1 MKTEDIADRRK
12 LFELLTSIKNRA
24 VSDNDRS
31 LASIADETIDLW
43 TRMVLTFIFP
53 QNYSH
58 LPSPFC
64 KCYSAARSHYY
75 ICQEAATLAAAQEE
89 LVANKAQCVSLQA
102 ALNDAN
108 EELDAL
114 RRKLSETE
122 NKLAE
127 LEAAEDIVIQ
137 KKGPDKEAAPAG
149 AMPNPKRS
157 TAVEVSDEEGL
168 EMWQGKNDSLNSH
181 VSTVGS
187 GHTNNIASLG
197 PRGVQPSP
205 LLGHSI
211 ESPPF
216 GTMSRFDVPHG
227 AWRGGEL
234 GMRMPNEVHG
244 DWKQCVEYPSAP
256 PQIPKQSPRSISHD
270 ISLHN
275 GHAPTPLSAPRPY
288 HQSPTNFI
296 SLLENPR
303 DAIPQVEQAH
313 GNWQPGIEYPAA
325 PPFNFKKQMQSPER
339 TVDFR
344 RVPPAFEIKH
354 QLVCS
359 LLNLEM
365 DSQIERDRQTETE
378 TTVEIKRCTCR
389 PRRCL

>member
-1 MKTEDIADRRK
+1 
-12 LFELLTSIKNRA
+12 
-24 VSDNDRS
+24 
-31 LASIADETIDLW
+31 
-43 TRMVLTFIFP
+43 
-53 QNYSH
+53 
-58 LPSPFC
+58 
-64 KCYSAARSHYY
+64 
-75 ICQEAATLAAAQEE
+75 
-89 LVANKAQCVSLQA
+89 
-102 ALNDAN
+102 
-108 EELDAL
+108 
-114 RRKLSETE
+114 
-122 NKLAE
+122 
-127 LEAAEDIVIQ
+127 
-137 KKGPDKEAAPAG
+137 
-149 AMPNPKRS
+149 
-157 TAVEVSDEEGL
+157 
-168 EMWQGKNDSLNSH
+168 
-181 VSTVGS
+181 
-187 GHTNNIASLG
+187 
-197 PRGVQPSP
+197 
-205 LLGHSI
+205 
-211 ESPPF
+211 
-216 GTMSRFDVPHG
+216 
-227 AWRGGEL
+227 
-234 GMRMPNEVHG
+234 MRMPNEVHG

-275 GHAPTPLSAPRPY
+275 GHVPTPLSAPRPY

-296 SLLENPR
+296 SLLENPT